1 MTNKLDLNAIRKR
14 AEAATKGNT
23 PEWYVD
29 EDYPDTVRDSWS
41 GELIAQSIPTLA
53 DAEFIASAR
62 TDVVELI
69 AEVERLRQAL
79 WEITVYPPEDALE
92 IAEEALEHGR

>member
-14 AEAATKGNT
+14 AEAVTEGPWKVFPYQMSGT
-23 PEWYVD
+23 YEVTVD
-29 EDYPDTVRDSWS
+29 NLEVSIASEIDY
-41 GELIAQSIPTLA
+41 QA

-79 WEITVYPPEDALE
+79 WEITVYPSEDALE